1 VDIDQPHHYQGEVL
15 PSQKIIMADSDAI
28 EALKER
34 IKELTCLYNIS
45 ALAST
50 HTDSLN
56 ETLQAIVTLIAQSWR
71 YSDKAVA
78 EIKLSDENFK
88 SADLPLKSVS
98 HFEPIL
104 IDGEQLGTVRVHY
117 PAPEFGETDFLIE
130 EYQLLKKVAQE
141 IATILDRHNRKAKEE
156 ELQRSAQYNQRLSI
170 LGEITAGIAHELN
183 TPLGNILGFS
193 QLITESAEKEQT
205 KLDAEKIT
213 NSAIY
218 AREIVKKLMFFS
230 SEMPH
235 QKESI
240 SFNVLVTDAI
250 SMLRPSLANAEINVE
265 FEKDPAN
272 AFGRVD
278 PIQITQV
285 IFNLIL
291 NAIDA
296 SPKNSTISVK
306 LISGNGK
313 MNIIISDQGSGIDVA
328 DRPRIFDPFF
338 STKAFGK
345 GTGLGLSVVHGII
358 KSHGGSIHFSTEINE
373 GTTFNISLPLQS

>member
-1 VDIDQPHHYQGEVL
+1 MP
-15 PSQKIIMADSDAI
+15 DSNAI

-45 ALAST
+45 ALASA

-56 ETLQAIVTLIAQSWR
+56 ETLQAIVSLIAQSWR

-88 SADLPLKSVS
+88 SADLPFKSVS

-104 IDGEQLGTVRVHY
+104 IDGQQLGTVRVHY
-117 PAPEFGETDFLIE
+117 PVPEFSDSDFLIE
-130 EYQLLKKVAQE
+130 EYQLLKKVAHE
-141 IATILDRHNRKAKEE
+141 IATIIDRHNRKTKEE
-156 ELQRSAQYNQRLSI
+156 ELQRSAQYSQRLSI

-193 QLITESAEKEQT
+193 QLIAESAEKDQT
-205 KLDAEKIT
+205 KLDADKIT
-213 NSAIY
+213 HSAIY

-250 SMLRPSLANAEINVE
+250 SMLKPSLANAQINVE
-265 FEKDPAN
+265 LDKDPAN
-272 AFGRVD
+272 AFGLVD

-285 IFNLIL
+285 IFNLML

-296 SPKNSTISVK
+296 SHKDSTIRVK
-306 LISGNGK
+306 LISGSGK
-313 MNIIISDQGSGIDVA
+313 MNIIIADQGTGIDVA
-328 DRPRIFDPFF
+328 DRPKIFDPFF